1 MASLEEE
8 FDKETDLAAAFDAEP
23 EQVPAGSPLAKAL
36 GEQLGPVVTVETPTG
51 PARFTR
57 KGQPFV
63 TPEEAMQ
70 RMEGPALDFRR
81 RVLEGILSTASGS
94 PAYGR
99 MGGAVSAGKAL
110 LAGQPMVEAYERG
123 KREVLTE
130 AQRATA
136 LASPTV
142 AGLPVLP
149 IAGGALATAPAG
161 AAPSMVGRLA
171 MQAGLGATSATD
183 VGRGTAG
190 EALTGAGL
198 GLAFGAAGEAASAIP
213 AAAGR
218 YLGDKAA
225 AAAQRAQDVIQAAR
239 DKTVASERGMLG
251 RIVAT
256 QSNAADTILD
266 VLRNP
271 GNYDAATV
279 AQAQNVIA
287 TSEGQVMLNRAA
299 INNIAKLGE
308 AFGQE
313 PAQRAALAS
322 AVSAAQPQAVAAE
335 AAQQLAPG
343 ALASD
348 LVGRFGRSIGQRA
361 ALGAAGAG
369 AAELLGVDE
378 WKGGL
383 LGATIAPGALQML
396 RNVAKAPKFQAGAFG
411 ALESAATGTAGGIR
425 GAASVSGPAG
435 IQARNNAFR
444 ALAERFGISPQ
455 SKEELADE
463 AFIRGQTSPDLQPG
477 RQ

>member
-8 FDKETDLAAAFDAEP
+8 FDKETDLLADFEAEP
-23 EQVPAGSPLAKAL
+23 EQVPTGSPLAKAMA
-36 GEQLGPVVTVETPTG
+36 EQSGNVVTVETPTG

-57 KGQPFV
+57 EGQPFV
-63 TPEEAMQ
+63 APEEAKQ
-70 RMEGPALDFRR
+70 RMEGPGLDFRR

-94 PAYGR
+94 PVFGR
-99 MGGAVSAGKAL
+99 LAGATEAVPAL
-110 LAGQPMVEAYERG
+110 LRGQPVDEAYERG
-123 KREVLTE
+123 KREALLE

-136 LASPTV
+136 AASPTV
-142 AGLPVLP
+142 AGVPVLP
-149 IAGGALATAPAG
+149 VVGGAATTFPAG
-161 AAPSMVGRLA
+161 AATSMAGRLA
-171 MQAGLGATSATD
+171 LQTGLGATSATD
-183 VGRGTAG
+183 IGKGTAG

-213 AAAGR
+213 ASAGR
-218 YLGDKAA
+218 YFGGKAT
-225 AAAQRAQDVIQAAR
+225 AAAQLAEDLIQKAR
-239 DKTVASERGMLG
+239 DKAVASERGMLG

-271 GNYDAATV
+271 GNYDASTV
-279 AQAQNVIA
+279 ASAQNILA
-287 TSEGQVMLNRAA
+287 TPEGRVMLNRAA
-299 INNIAKLGE
+299 ANNIAKLSE

-313 PAQRAALAS
+313 PAQRAALES

-348 LVGRFGRSIGQRA
+348 LAGRFGRSIGQRA
-361 ALGAAGAG
+361 LLGAAGAG
-369 AAELLGVDE
+369 AAELMGVDE

-396 RNVAKAPKFQAGAFG
+396 RNVSKAPKFQAGAFG
-411 ALESAATGTAGGIR
+411 ALESAATGSAGAIR
-425 GAASVSGPAG
+425 GATSVSGPAA
-435 IQARNNAFR
+435 IQARDNAYR
-444 ALAERFGISPQ
+444 ALLERFGIAPQ